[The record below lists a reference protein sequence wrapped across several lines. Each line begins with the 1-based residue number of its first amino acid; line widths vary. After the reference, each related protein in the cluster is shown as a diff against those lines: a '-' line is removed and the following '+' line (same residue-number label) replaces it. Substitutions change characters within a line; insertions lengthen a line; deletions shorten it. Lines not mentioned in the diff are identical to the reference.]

1 MMRGMRGRIRSVA
14 AIAALMLTAA
24 AFQPAA
30 AAPRPTR
37 APVPGSSCR
46 VFPADN
52 VWNMDV
58 SKLPVAKKSKVWKTS
73 MHAGSTLL
81 HPDFGPPA
89 YGMPFDVVDDSLH
102 EVHVDFGYADESDPG
117 PYPFGPDT
125 HIEGGSDR
133 HALMIDRDTCTLYE
147 LYGADWNGGQPTAGS
162 GAIFPLDGANAN
174 DLRPATWTSAD
185 AAGLPIFPGLV
196 RWDEVNAGAID
207 HAIRFTVDCT
217 SQRYLWPAR
226 HQAGSSDGRCPPMG
240 ARFRLKAGF
249 DVSRYSG
256 DAKVILTAMKH
267 YGLIVA
273 DNGSDWYFQGEVNQH
288 WTNDLMDELK
298 SIPAGAFVAV
308 NEAGCRVSPDS
319 AEFAYGPR
327 CPAP

>member
-1 MMRGMRGRIRSVA
+1 MMRGMWGRIRPVA
-14 AIAALMLTAA
+14 AVAALMLTASP
-24 AFQPAA
+24 FQRAA
-30 AAPRPTR
+30 AVPLSTR

-73 MHAGSTLL
+73 MHAGSTRL

-89 YGMPFDVVDDSLH
+89 YGMPFDVVDHSH
-102 EVHVDFGYADESDPG
+102 QKVRIDFDHADESDPG

-125 HIEGGSDR
+125 HVEGGSDR
-133 HALMIDRDTCTLYE
+133 HALMIDRDTCPLYE
-147 LYGADWNGGQPTAGS
+147 LYGADRNGGQPTAGS
-162 GAIFPLDGANAN
+162 GAIFPLDGPNAN
-174 DLRPATWTSAD
+174 DLRPARWTSAD

-226 HQAGSSDGRCPPMG
+226 HQAGSSDDRCPPMG
-240 ARFRLKAGF
+240 ARFRLQAGF
-249 DVSRYSG
+249 DASRYSG
-256 DAKVILTAMKH
+256 DAKVILNAMKH

-273 DNGSDWYFQGEVNQH
+273 DNGSDWYFQGEVNPH

-308 NEAGCRVSPDS
+308 DESGCRVSPDS
-319 AEFAYGPR
+319 AAFAYGPR